1 MAREYALLKFGR
13 IFQPAMPTTH
23 NTLGLSRDAIVW
35 VRRCCLVLG
44 TGLLLGVFL
53 PLKLNA
59 QVLPAFGA
67 SRAGTT
73 GMQFLKIAPD
83 ARSAGLSGNFVALVN
98 DVSAVYWN
106 PAGLALLDSQRY
118 HVQMGQTLY
127 WADIGISYLA
137 AVRRFSGG
145 SALGLSVVGLNSG
158 EMPVTTEFQ
167 PFGTGETFTANSS
180 LVGLTYARSLTDM
193 FSFGISAKWAR
204 ENLAG
209 VVTQNVLSDFGFDYQ
224 IGLRN
229 ATLAVCVSNFGV
241 NVRPDGSLSRLR
253 LSGRDTLTD
262 FEEISVPALFRVGLA
277 FDALNKENHRIR
289 GAVQLNHPT
298 DNRESLGFGGEYAYR
313 NLLFARMG
321 YEVGVDEALLP
332 SFGAGFLLPRRFGSL
347 RFDYGFNNKTRLG
360 SVHRFTLGLALL

>member
-1 MAREYALLKFGR
+1 LLKFGR

-209 VVTQNVLSDFGFDYQ
+209 VVTQNVLSDFGFAYQ

>member
-1 MAREYALLKFGR
+1 
-13 IFQPAMPTTH
+13 MPTTH

-106 PAGLALLDSQRY
+106 PAGLALLDSQRF

-209 VVTQNVLSDFGFDYQ
+209 VVTQNVLSDFGFAYQ

-289 GAVQLNHPT
+289 GVVQLNHPT

>member
-1 MAREYALLKFGR
+1 MLKFGR

>member
-1 MAREYALLKFGR
+1 MIMTRV
-13 IFQPAMPTTH
+13 
-23 NTLGLSRDAIVW
+23 IVAS
-35 VRRCCLVLG
+35 VVLVL
-44 TGLLLGVFL
+44 LLMPVSVR
-53 PLKLNA
+53 A

-67 SRAGTT
+67 TRAGTT
-73 GMQFLKIAPD
+73 GMQFLKIGPD
-83 ARSAGLSGNFVALVN
+83 ARSAGLSGNFVAMVN

-106 PAGLALLDSQRY
+106 PAGLALLDTQRY
-118 HVQMGQTLY
+118 HVQMGQTQY
-127 WADIGISYLA
+127 WADIGISYLS

-180 LVGLTYARSLTDM
+180 LVGLTYAQSLTDM

-209 VVTQNVLSDFGFDYQ
+209 VVTQNLLTDFGFAYQ

-241 NVRPDGSLSRLR
+241 NVRPDGSLQRLR
-253 LSGRDTLTD
+253 LTGQDTLTE

-277 FDALNKENHRIR
+277 FDVLDQESHRIR
-289 GAVQLNHPT
+289 GSIQLNHPT
-298 DNRESLGFGGEYAYR
+298 DNRETLGLGGEYAYR

-321 YEVGVDEALLP
+321 YELGVDEALLP
-332 SFGAGFLLPRRFGSL
+332 SFGVGFVLPRRFGAL
-347 RFDYGFNNKTRLG
+347 RLDYGFNNKTRLG
-360 SVHRFTLGLALL
+360 SVHRFTLGLALQ

>member
-1 MAREYALLKFGR
+1 
-13 IFQPAMPTTH
+13 MPTTH
-23 NTLGLSRDAIVW
+23 NTLALSRDAIVW
-35 VRRCCLVLG
+35 VCRFCLGMG

-204 ENLAG
+204 ENLAR
-209 VVTQNVLSDFGFDYQ
+209 VVTQNVLSDFGFAYQ

>member
-1 MAREYALLKFGR
+1 
-13 IFQPAMPTTH
+13 
-23 NTLGLSRDAIVW
+23 
-35 VRRCCLVLG
+35 
-44 TGLLLGVFL
+44 
-53 PLKLNA
+53 
-59 QVLPAFGA
+59 
-67 SRAGTT
+67 
-73 GMQFLKIAPD
+73 MQFLKIAPD

-106 PAGLALLDSQRY
+106 PAGLALLDSQRF

-209 VVTQNVLSDFGFDYQ
+209 VVTQNVLSDFGFAYQ

-289 GAVQLNHPT
+289 GVVQLNHPT

>member
-1 MAREYALLKFGR
+1 MLKFGR

-209 VVTQNVLSDFGFDYQ
+209 VVTQNVLSDFGFAYQ

>member
-1 MAREYALLKFGR
+1 
-13 IFQPAMPTTH
+13 MPTTH

>member
-1 MAREYALLKFGR
+1 MLRVHIFLLWLL
-13 IFQPAMPTTH
+13 
-23 NTLGLSRDAIVW
+23 TLVQFNS
-35 VRRCCLVLG
+35 VR
-44 TGLLLGVFL
+44 
-53 PLKLNA
+53 A

-67 SRAGTT
+67 TRAGTT
-73 GMQFLKIAPD
+73 GMQFLKIGPD

-106 PAGLALLDSQRY
+106 PAGLALLDTQRY
-118 HVQMGQTLY
+118 HFQMGQTQY
-127 WADIGISYLA
+127 WADIGISYLS

-145 SALGLSVVGLNSG
+145 SAIGLSVVGLNSG

-180 LVGLTYARSLTDM
+180 LVGLTYAQSLTDM

-209 VVTQNVLSDFGFDYQ
+209 VVTQNLLTDFGFAYQ

-241 NVRPDGSLSRLR
+241 NVRPDGSLQRLR
-253 LSGRDTLTD
+253 LTGRDTLTE

-277 FDALNKENHRIR
+277 FDVLNQESHRIR
-289 GAVQLNHPT
+289 AAVQLNHPT
-298 DNRESLGFGGEYAYR
+298 DNRETLGLGGEYAYKK
-313 NLLFARMG
+313 LLFARMG
-321 YEVGVDEALLP
+321 YELGVDEALLP
-332 SFGAGFLLPRRFGSL
+332 SFGVGFVLPRRFGAL
-347 RFDYGFNNKTRLG
+347 RLDYGFNNKTRLG
-360 SVHRFTLGLALL
+360 SVHRFTLGIALQ